1 MRRSEREIT
10 ESTVI
15 EEILAGAGI
24 CRIAMIDGNLPY
36 LLPFNYGYR
45 DNVIYIHCAPEG
57 RKINIL
63 KKNKTVCFEIED
75 VAKLI
80 RDEVACNWTTAY
92 RSLVGYGTVE
102 IITDP
107 GKKHEGLNI
116 IMNHYGAAGS
126 HNFNKNKTDSLVI
139 LKLTIT
145 SVTGKQSGNWQG

>member
-15 EEILAGAGI
+15 EEILAGAEI

-63 KKNKTVCFEIED
+63 KKNKTV
-75 VAKLI
+75 
-80 RDEVACNWTTAY
+80 
-92 RSLVGYGTVE
+92 
-102 IITDP
+102 
-107 GKKHEGLNI
+107 
-116 IMNHYGAAGS
+116 
-126 HNFNKNKTDSLVI
+126 
-139 LKLTIT
+139 
-145 SVTGKQSGNWQG
+145 